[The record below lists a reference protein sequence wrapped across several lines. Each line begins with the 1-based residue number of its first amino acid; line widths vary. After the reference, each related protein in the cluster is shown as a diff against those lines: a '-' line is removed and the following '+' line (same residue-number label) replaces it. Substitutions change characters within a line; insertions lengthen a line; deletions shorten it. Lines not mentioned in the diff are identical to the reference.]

1 MYSLTYKVTTS
12 TCDSEGK
19 LKLYSALQMM
29 QDCSEMWID
38 SEPEVKDYFLQQNM
52 AQLLATRQ
60 VEIIRV
66 PDYKEELTV
75 TTSVYGMKPMFG
87 FRNTFIYDAQGNP
100 CYKTW
105 SMGAFVD
112 KVAGKLKRVD
122 DATIQSMK
130 LEPQLEMNY
139 KDRRI
144 ILPKGRSSESH
155 PSLLEDGRVATELDK
170 VKTEG
175 EVLEPIK
182 VLRADIDYN
191 KHLNNANYVRMAM
204 ELLPEDFV
212 VSGLRVEY
220 RVAAKL
226 GDCLTPTIYKIADSI
241 IVSLSIGS
249 DVSAIIEF
257 T

>member
-1 MYSLTYKVTTS
+1 MYSLNYKVTTS
-12 TCDSEGK
+12 TCDSEGR

-38 SEPEVKDYFLQQNM
+38 SEPGVKQYFTEQNM
-52 AQLLATRQ
+52 AQLLASRQ
-60 VEIIRV
+60 VEVIRV
-66 PDYKEELTV
+66 PEYKEELTV

-87 FRNTFIYDAQGNP
+87 FRNTFIYDAEGKP

-112 KVAGKLKRVD
+112 KSNGKLKRVD
-122 DATIQSMK
+122 DATIASMT

-144 ILPKGRSSESH
+144 ILPK
-155 PSLLEDGRVATELDK
+155 DGGETLD
-170 VKTEG
+170 
-175 EVLEPIK
+175 PIR

-191 KHLNNANYVRMAM
+191 KHLNNANYIRMAM
-204 ELLPEDFV
+204 ELLPEDFEV
-212 VSGLRVEY
+212 KGLRVEY

-226 GDCLTPTIYKIADSI
+226 GDILIPTLYQIDGGI
-241 IVSLSIGS
+241 IVSLSVG
-249 DVSAIIEF
+249 DERLRVGATAEMVSAIIELQ
-257 T
+257 

>member
-1 MYSLTYKVTTS
+1 MYSLKYKVTTS
-12 TCDSEGK
+12 CCDSEGR

-38 SEPEVKDYFLQQNM
+38 SVPVVKRYFAEQNM

-60 VEIIRV
+60 VEVVRV
-66 PDYKEELTV
+66 PEYKEELTV
-75 TTSVYGMKPMFG
+75 TTSVYEVKPMFG
-87 FRNTFIYDAQGNP
+87 FRNTFIYDADGNP

-112 KVAGKLKRVD
+112 KAAGKLKRVD

-130 LEPQLEMNY
+130 LDPQLEMNY

-144 ILPKGRSSESH
+144 ILPKEG
-155 PSLLEDGRVATELDK
+155 
-170 VKTEG
+170 G
-175 EVLEPIK
+175 EVLEPVR

-191 KHLNNANYVRMAM
+191 RHMNNANYVRVAM
-204 ELLPEDFV
+204 ELLPVGFEV
-212 VSGLRVEY
+212 RGLRVEY

-226 GDCLTPTIYKIADSI
+226 GDVLVPTLYRIDGGL
-241 IVSLSIGS
+241 IVALSVGNET
-249 DVSAIIEF
+249 SAIIEF

>member
-1 MYSLTYKVTTS
+1 MYSLKYKVTTS
-12 TCDSEGK
+12 TCDSEGR

-38 SEPEVKDYFLQQNM
+38 SEPGVKEYFAAQNM
-52 AQLLATRQ
+52 AQLLASRQ

-66 PDYKEELTV
+66 PEYKEELTV

-87 FRNTFIYDAQGNP
+87 FRNTYIYDAEGKP

-112 KVAGKLKRVD
+112 KANGKLKRVD
-122 DATIQSMK
+122 DATIASMT

-139 KDRRI
+139 GDRRI
-144 ILPKGRSSESH
+144 ILPREGGEAQESY
-155 PSLLEDGRVATELDK
+155 
-170 VKTEG
+170 
-175 EVLEPIK
+175 K

-191 KHLNNANYVRMAM
+191 KHMNNANYVRIAM
-204 ELLPEDFV
+204 ELLPEYFEV
-212 VSGLRVEY
+212 KCLRVEY

-226 GDCLTPTIYKIADSI
+226 GDVLAPVVYNVEGRF
-241 IVSLSIGS
+241 IVALSVGD

-257 T
+257 S

>member
-1 MYSLTYKVTTS
+1 MYSLKYKVTTS
-12 TCDSEGK
+12 TCDSEGR
-19 LKLYSALQMM
+19 LKLFSALQMM

-38 SEPEVKDYFLQQNM
+38 SEPGVKQYFTEQNM

-60 VEIIRV
+60 VEIVRV
-66 PDYKEELTV
+66 PEYKEELTV

-87 FRNTFIYDAQGNP
+87 FRNTFIYDSQGMP

-112 KVAGKLKRVD
+112 KAAGKLKRVD
-122 DATIQSMK
+122 DATIQSMTLDPK
-130 LEPQLEMNY
+130 LDMDY

-144 ILPKGRSSESH
+144 ILPK
-155 PSLLEDGRVATELDK
+155 DG
-170 VKTEG
+170 G

-191 KHLNNANYVRMAM
+191 KHMNNANYVRMAM
-204 ELLPEDFV
+204 ELLPEDLV
-212 VSGLRVEY
+212 VTGLRVEY

-226 GDCLTPTIYKIADSI
+226 GDMLVPTIYRHDNTI
-241 IVSLSIGS
+241 IISLSIGEE
-249 DVSAIIEF
+249 VSAIIEF
-257 T
+257 S

>member
-1 MYSLTYKVTTS
+1 MYSLKYKVTTS
-12 TCDSEGK
+12 TCDSEGR
-19 LKLYSALQMM
+19 LKLCSALQMM

-38 SEPEVKDYFLQQNM
+38 SEPGVKRYFAEQHM

-60 VEIIRV
+60 VEIVRV
-66 PDYKEELTV
+66 PEYKEELTV

-87 FRNTFIYDAQGNP
+87 FRNTFIYDAEGKP

-112 KVAGKLKRVD
+112 KSAGRLKRVD
-122 DATIQSMK
+122 DATMASMS
-130 LEPQLEMNY
+130 LEPQLEMDY

-144 ILPKGRSSESH
+144 ILPK
-155 PSLLEDGRVATELDK
+155 EDGEA
-170 VKTEG
+170 
-175 EVLEPIK
+175 LEPVK

-191 KHLNNANYVRMAM
+191 RHVNNANYVRVAM
-204 ELLPEDFV
+204 ELLPEGFDV
-212 VSGLRVEY
+212 KGLRVEY

-226 GDCLTPTIYKIADSI
+226 GDTLVPTLYHTGAAL
-241 IVSLSIGS
+241 IVSLSIGD
-249 DVSAIIEF
+249 DVSAIVEF

>member
-1 MYSLTYKVTTS
+1 MYSLKYKVTTS
-12 TCDSEGK
+12 TCDSEGR

-38 SEPEVKDYFLQQNM
+38 SEPGVKEYFVAQNM
-52 AQLLATRQ
+52 AQLLASRQ

-66 PDYKEELTV
+66 PEYKEELTV

-87 FRNTFIYDAQGNP
+87 FRNTYIYDAEGKP

-112 KVAGKLKRVD
+112 KVNGKLKRVD
-122 DATIQSMK
+122 DATIASMT
-130 LEPQLEMNY
+130 LEPRLEMNY
-139 KDRRI
+139 GDRRI
-144 ILPKGRSSESH
+144 ILPR
-155 PSLLEDGRVATELDK
+155 
-170 VKTEG
+170 EG
-175 EVLEPIK
+175 GETQEPYK

-191 KHLNNANYVRMAM
+191 KHMNNANYVRIAM
-204 ELLPEDFV
+204 ELLPEDFEV
-212 VSGLRVEY
+212 KCLRVEY

-226 GDCLTPTIYKIADSI
+226 GDVLAPVVYNVEGRF
-241 IVSLSIGS
+241 IVAISVGD

-257 T
+257 S